1 MPHPPRQHLLA
12 WCTASF
18 VAAGVAFAGVT
29 PRGVPGHGVHGQPL
43 AQPEQALGF
52 SRRMQLEF
60 ITAPVTVLPP
70 VDEVSLLMEDDQLEQ
85 PAPLRFGVQVP
96 VDLSLSDGQWVQV
109 DGGRVWRCEL
119 EAIGSLNTRLH
130 LRGLHL
136 GAGEQIYLDAPGD
149 DATTVGPIEG
159 AGPFDNGEAWGVFTN
174 GPSARLE
181 WFVPEG
187 SEATA
192 LPFEGI
198 DYGHGYRDIF
208 GMATQQLAAAC
219 GNQPSCHPTWSDL
232 SNAAGRIAFTRNGG
246 NFVCSGQLMAT
257 VAADETPY
265 FSTANHCIKTQTEAN
280 SAGLRFFYRTGVC
293 DGELDAW
300 VAVSGG
306 TDLVATHAASDSTLL
321 MIRGA
326 LPSNVRWAGWL
337 TTNPANGTPSVCV
350 HHPRGFPQEISFGT
364 KIATDNGCGAS
375 YGPNWSRM
383 TWSLGTTESGSS
395 GSGLY
400 EESSQMLYGVLTCGT
415 SGCSNPTGWDGFG
428 RWDVALSSGGFAA
441 FMAAGTD
448 DAMEPNDTCA
458 AAHALQ
464 PGTYTGL
471 IAKRVSPDL
480 YAIYVPAGQ
489 TLTVSSVATL
499 NNGDVDFRLWSACDP
514 SALLSDES
522 GNATNES
529 FSYSNTSGSDTLLL
543 ETYLSS
549 GTRNTYALT
558 IGVAPSV
565 CSADLDA
572 DGEVG
577 ASDISWLLLD
587 FGDCPACPS
596 DLDGDGVTGGSDL
609 ALLLLMFGPCE

>member
-18 VAAGVAFAGVT
+18 VAAGVALAGVT
-29 PRGVPGHGVHGQPL
+29 PRGVPGHGVHGEALTQPD
-43 AQPEQALGF
+43 QALGF

-60 ITAPVTVLPP
+60 ITAPVTLLPP

-96 VDLSLSDGQWVQV
+96 VDLSLADGQWVQV
-109 DGGRVWRCEL
+109 EGGRVWRCEV

-149 DATTVGPIEG
+149 DASTVGPIEDV
-159 AGPFDNGEAWGVFTN
+159 GPFGNGEAWGVFTN
-174 GPSARLE
+174 GPVARLE
-181 WFVPEG
+181 WFVPDG
-187 SEATA
+187 VQATA
-192 LPFEGI
+192 LPFDGLE
-198 DYGHGYRDIF
+198 YAHGYRDIF
-208 GMATQQLAAAC
+208 GMTTQQLTGAC
-219 GNQPSCHPTWSDL
+219 HNQPACYPTWSDL

-246 NFVCSGQLMAT
+246 NFACSGQLMAT

-265 FSTANHCIKTQTEAN
+265 FSTANHCIKTQAEAN
-280 SAGLRFFYRTGVC
+280 SAGLRFFYRA
-293 DGELDAW
+293 GECGGSMDAW

-326 LPSNVRWAGWL
+326 LPSNVHWAGWL
-337 TTNPANGTPSVCV
+337 TTNPANGTASVCI
-350 HHPRGFPQEISFGT
+350 HHPNGYPQEISFGS
-364 KIATDNGCGAS
+364 KIGTDNGCGTS

-383 TWSLGTTESGSS
+383 VWSLGVTEGGSS
-395 GSGLY
+395 GSALY
-400 EESSQMLYGVLTCGT
+400 EESTQMLYGVLTCGT
-415 SGCSNPTGWDGFG
+415 SSCFNPTGWDGFG
-428 RWDVALSSGGFAA
+428 RWDVALNAGGFAA
-441 FMAAGTD
+441 FMAAGSD

-458 AAHALQ
+458 AARALQ

-471 IAKRVSPDL
+471 IAKRVSPDW
-480 YAIYVPAGQ
+480 YAIDVPAGQ

-522 GNATNES
+522 GNATSES
-529 FSYSNTSGSDTLLL
+529 FSYANTGGDTTLLL
-543 ETYLSS
+543 EVYL
-549 GTRNTYALT
+549 GNDTRADYALT
-558 IGVAPSV
+558 IGVAPTV
-565 CSADLDA
+565 CQGDLDA
-572 DGEVG
+572 DGEVSG
-577 ASDISWLLLD
+577 SDISLLLLD
-587 FGDCPACPS
+587 FGPCSGCTS
-596 DLDGDGVTGGSDL
+596 DLDGDGVTSGSDL
-609 ALLLLMFGPCE
+609 SLMLLGFGPCS